1 MITLILI
8 LAVIF
13 LLTLSSGIII
23 WFLSY
28 TRRLAQD
35 NEPTNKGKKT
45 ERLPFRWSY
54 FILPAVIFLLA
65 IILAVFFYPQLPAEV
80 AYHFKPD
87 GSPDKWLSREVI
99 LIWMLVPQ
107 LGLAL
112 LAGAIVWGIARLST
126 TFRDAEGNLKL
137 ERIIS
142 LMGNMIGLP
151 QLIICFAMLDIFSYN
166 SYGIH
171 IMPIWIFALIVMGL
185 GSIPL
190 GIVFIQAIRRV
201 VKPPSSAT

>member
-28 TRRLAQD
+28 TQRLAQD
-35 NEPTNKGKKT
+35 KESTNKIEKT
-45 ERLPFRWSY
+45 ERPPFRWSY
-54 FILPAVIFLLA
+54 FILPVVIFFLA

-99 LIWMLVPQ
+99 LIWMLAPQ
-107 LGLAL
+107 FCLVL
-112 LAGAIVWGIARLST
+112 LAGTIVWGIARLST

-171 IMPIWIFALIVMGL
+171 IMPIWIFALLVMGL
-185 GSIPL
+185 GFIPL
-190 GIVFIQAIRRV
+190 GIFFIQAIRRV
-201 VKPPSSAT
+201 VRPPNSVT

>member
-1 MITLILI
+1 MITPILI
-8 LAVIF
+8 LAAIF
-13 LLTLSSGIII
+13 LLALSSGIII

-35 NEPTNKGKKT
+35 KEPTNKGERT
-45 ERLPFRWSY
+45 ERPYLRWSY
-54 FILPAVIFLLA
+54 FIVPVVIFLLT
-65 IILAVFFYPQLPAEV
+65 IILVAFFYPQLPAEV

-99 LIWMLVPQ
+99 LMWMLVPQ
-107 LGLAL
+107 LCLAL
-112 LAGAIVWGIARLST
+112 LAGAIAWGITRLST
-126 TFRDAEGNLKL
+126 TYRDTEGNLKL

-166 SYGIH
+166 SYGVH
-171 IMPIWIFALIVMGL
+171 VMPIWIFALIVMGL

-190 GIVFIQAIRRV
+190 GIFFIQAIRRV
-201 VKPPSSAT
+201 VEPPNGVT